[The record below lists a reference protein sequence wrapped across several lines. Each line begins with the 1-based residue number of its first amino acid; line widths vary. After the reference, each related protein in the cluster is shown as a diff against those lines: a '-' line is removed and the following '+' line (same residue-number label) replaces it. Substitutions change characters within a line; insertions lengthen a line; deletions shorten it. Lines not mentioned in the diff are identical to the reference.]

1 MKSCL
6 IVIIKDRNQ
15 IIDFEIFE
23 LYYQDHNFYLQR
35 L

>member
-6 IVIIKDRNQ
+6 IIIIKGRNQ

-23 LYYQDHNFYLQR
+23 SYYQDHNFYLHV
-35 L
+35 